1 MDKLPENI
9 KEQLPK
15 NFDDEWEIIDVKDI
29 KPNDYIA
36 YFPKK
41 RKYESIDDS
50 TKERMTKGGF
60 VSFVPNDDV
69 RKIKEQSM
77 NVIGFRQ
84 FNKKWSVGV
93 DNVYF
98 FAKTKKDVQAI
109 LAKGKE
115 KANEKRAETRK
126 RKVEIENENL
136 QENIKTAKQMESQ
149 QVSKRKKKEIAEAV
163 ALSATRSLNDKIVH
177 TQESAVEPQPDSDQN
192 QSKLRNSYAPAK
204 KRLTTKSNK
213 NKLIESVGVE
223 MDSDQ
228 SPDESSLPKKKR
240 GPGRPRKENK

>member
-15 NFDDEWEIIDVKDI
+15 NFSDEWEIIDVKDI

-69 RKIKEQSM
+69 KEIKKQSM

-109 LAKGKE
+109 LAKGKD

-126 RKVEIENENL
+126 RKVKIENENL
-136 QENIKTAKQMESQ
+136 QEDIEAAKQMETLIAK
-149 QVSKRKKKEIAEAV
+149 KRKKKEIAEAV
-163 ALSATRSLNDKIVH
+163 AEAK
-177 TQESAVEPQPDSDQN
+177 ESAAEPQQSNEN
-192 QSKLRNSYAPAK
+192 QSKLRNPYAPAK

-213 NKLIESVGVE
+213 TKLIESVGVE
-223 MDSDQ
+223 MDSSSDQ
-228 SPDESSLPKKKR
+228 SPAPSPPKSKR